1 MRLLLLN
8 SGPVAT
14 LACGDLNK
22 PLTGADMSDTESMVQ
37 DGDNGILIDSDIIAK
52 ISQSEELA
60 DEFGTEDNSTLRV
73 IDCKSKA
80 IIPGFVDS
88 HTHLL
93 WGGDRANEMQ
103 LRHNGLSYSD
113 IANAGGGIQK
123 TVQFTRNISNDSLS
137 KLGEKRIKRALD
149 FGTTTIECKSGYG
162 LSVDS
167 ELKLLEVNQF
177 LSESTI
183 SPS

>member
-14 LACGDLNK
+14 LASGDINS
-22 PLTGADMSDTESMVQ
+22 PLTGTNMSDTESLVL
-37 DGDNGILIDSDIIAK
+37 DGENGIYIDGEIVSK
-52 ISQSEELA
+52 ISHTEELA
-60 DEFGTEDNSTLRV
+60 QEFGTEDNSTLRV

-103 LRHNGLSYSD
+103 LRHKGLSYSD
-113 IANAGGGIQK
+113 IANSGGGIQK
-123 TVQFTRNISNDSLS
+123 TVQLTRNISHDNLS
-137 KLGEKRIKRALD
+137 KLGKKRIKRALD
-149 FGTTTIECKSGYG
+149 FGTTTMECKSGYG
-162 LSVDS
+162 LSLDS
-167 ELKLLEVNQF
+167 ELKLLSFGEAVLFNVN
-177 LSESTI
+177 E
-183 SPS
+183 

>member
-14 LACGDLNK
+14 LASGDINS
-22 PLTGADMSDTESMVQ
+22 PLTGTDMSDTESLVLN
-37 DGDNGILIDSDIIAK
+37 GENGIYIDGEIVSKIAHT
-52 ISQSEELA
+52 EELA
-60 DEFGTEDNSTLRV
+60 QEFGTEDNSTLRV

-137 KLGEKRIKRALD
+137 KLGEKRINWALD
-149 FGTTTIECKSGYG
+149 FGTTTMECKGGYG
-162 LSVDS
+162 LSLDS
-167 ELKLLEVNQF
+167 ELK
-177 LSESTI
+177 
-183 SPS
+183 